1 MKTLDIYNSKSANK
15 MQEYQ
20 QLASELHADTK
31 ETAETI
37 SDELMMRCLDE
48 STIALNNAK
57 NADCE
62 YTAYVN
68 CNLVEVWNNMV
79 NEILQ
84 TL

>member
-15 MQEYQ
+15 MQEYINI
-20 QLASELHADTK
+20 AKELHNDTK

-37 SDELMMRCLDE
+37 SDELMMRCLAE
-48 STIALNNAK
+48 SSIALNNAK

-68 CNLVEVWNNMV
+68 CNLVEVWNNRI
-79 NEILQ
+79 NEILE